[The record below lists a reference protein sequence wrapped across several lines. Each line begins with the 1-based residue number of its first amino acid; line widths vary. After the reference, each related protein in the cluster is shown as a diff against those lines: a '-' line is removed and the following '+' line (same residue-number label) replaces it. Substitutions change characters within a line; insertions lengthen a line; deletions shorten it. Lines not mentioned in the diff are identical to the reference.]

1 MARTVSIGTQDFE
14 KMIQRNCFYVDKTG
28 FIKEWWES
36 EDEVTLITRPRRFG
50 KTLNMSMLN
59 CFFSNKYADRGELF
73 EKLEIWKDGKYRE
86 IQGTYPVIFLSFAGV
101 KGNTFE
107 LSKKQIYDKIIE
119 LYESNRFL
127 LKSDCMSDTEKA
139 RYISFLE
146 KPLEEDVSFKLNEL
160 SNYLSRYYGKKV
172 IILLDEYDT
181 PMQEAYVNGYWEEL
195 VAFTRSLFNSTFKTN
210 PYLERAIM
218 TGITTAEYS
227 AVRKFAKQTSNGSA
241 KAETMSKE
249 SIFSDLN
256 NLEVVTTLTPKYETA
271 FGFTEE
277 EVFKALDEQGLS
289 DKKND
294 VKIWYDGFRFG
305 SKNDIYNPWSIINCL
320 DKKKIALYW
329 AESSSN
335 GLINSLVQ
343 KGSSNI
349 KMMVEELINGSTI
362 NVPIDEQIV
371 FSELDYSE
379 DAVWSLMLASG
390 YLKVVSSEELN
401 LIRESDNEYELA
413 LTNREIL
420 FMFKK
425 MILRWFSP
433 AKNETNEFIKAL
445 ISGDIESMNEYMNDV
460 ALRTFSSFDTGKHT
474 SEKKAPENLASCYD
488 CQGVANGSSLN
499 YSSNLY
505 AMTEQSSRFF
515 HGFVLGLMVDQSEN
529 YIITSNRESGFG
541 RYDIMLE
548 PKDKQTQK
556 YPGIVIEFKVINP
569 RKENSL
575 EETVEA
581 ALKQIEDRN
590 YDTELI
596 NRGVN
601 KENIH
606 HYGFAFK
613 SKEVLIDGN

>member
-73 EKLEIWKDGKYRE
+73 EKLEIWKDEKYCE

-218 TGITTAEYS
+218 TGITR
-227 AVRKFAKQTSNGSA
+227 V
-241 KAETMSKE
+241 SKE

-256 NLEVVTTLTPKYETA
+256 NLKVITVTNEEYSKC
-271 FGFTEE
+271 FGFTEK
-277 EVFKALDEQGLS
+277 EVFDALDEQGIS
-289 DKKND
+289 GEKEK
-294 VKIWYDGFRFG
+294 VKLWYDGFTFG
-305 SKNDIYNPWSIINCL
+305 KSKDIYNPWSIINFL
-320 DKKKIALYW
+320 DEKNYKTYW
-329 AESSSN
+329 ADSSSN
-335 GLINSLVQ
+335 GLINSLV
-343 KGSSNI
+343 KTGSSYI
-349 KMMVEELINGSTI
+349 KMMMETLLKGETI
-362 NVPIDEQIV
+362 DVPIDEQIV
-371 FSELDYSE
+371 FSQLDYSE

-390 YLKVVSSEELN
+390 YLKVISSDKLTGD
-401 LIRESDNEYELA
+401 RTKSVMYKLA
-413 LTNREIL
+413 LTNFEIKL
-420 FMFKK
+420 MFED

-445 ISGDIESMNEYMNDV
+445 ICGDIESMNAYMNKV
-460 ALRTFSSFDTGKHT
+460 ALKTISYFDTGNVP
-474 SEKKAPENLASCYD
+474 SDEEPE
-488 CQGVANGSSLN
+488 
-499 YSSNLY
+499 
-505 AMTEQSSRFF
+505 RFF

-548 PKDKQTQK
+548 PKDKQSKK

-581 ALKQIEDRN
+581 ALKQIEEKN
-590 YDTELI
+590 YDAELI
-596 NRGVN
+596 NRGVD

-606 HYGFAFK
+606 HYGFAFRN
-613 SKEVLIDGN
+613 KEVLIDGR

>member
-1 MARTVSIGTQDFE
+1 MARTVSIGNQDFE
-14 KMIQRNCFYVDKTG
+14 KMIQRNCFYVDKTS
-28 FIKEWWES
+28 FIKEWWEN

-50 KTLNMSMLN
+50 KTLNMSMLK

-73 EKLEIWKDGKYRE
+73 EGLEVWEDEKYRE
-86 IQGTYPVIFLSFAGV
+86 IQGTYPVIFLSFAGI

-107 LSKKQIYDKIIE
+107 LSKKQICDKIVE

-127 LKSDCMSDTEKA
+127 LKSDCISETEKL

-146 KPLEEDVSFKLNEL
+146 KPMDEDISFKLNEM

-218 TGITTAEYS
+218 TGITR
-227 AVRKFAKQTSNGSA
+227 V
-241 KAETMSKE
+241 SKE

-256 NLEVVTTLTPKYETA
+256 NLVVVTTTSNQYETV

-277 EVFKALDEQGLS
+277 EVFNALDEQGLS
-289 DKKND
+289 DEKGEVKK
-294 VKIWYDGFRFG
+294 WYDGFTFG
-305 SKNDIYNPWSIINCL
+305 DKKDIYNPWSIINL
-320 DKKKIALYW
+320 LKFKTFKTYW
-329 AESSSN
+329 ADSSSN
-335 GLINSLVQ
+335 GLINSLV
-343 KGSSNI
+343 KTGSSYI
-349 KMMVEELINGSTI
+349 KMMMETLLKGETI

-379 DAVWSLMLASG
+379 DAIWSLMLASG
-390 YLKVVSSEELN
+390 YLKVVSAEPLVGN
-401 LIRESDNEYELA
+401 RRKARRYTLA
-413 LTNREIL
+413 LTNLEIQ
-420 FMFKK
+420 FMFED
-425 MILRWFSP
+425 MILRWFNP
-433 AKNETNEFIKAL
+433 AKSETNEFIKAL
-445 ISGDIESMNEYMNDV
+445 ITGDIEAMNAYMNKV
-460 ALRTFSSFDTGKHT
+460 ALKTISYFDTGNVP
-474 SEKKAPENLASCYD
+474 SDEEPE
-488 CQGVANGSSLN
+488 
-499 YSSNLY
+499 
-505 AMTEQSSRFF
+505 RFF

-548 PKDKQTQK
+548 PKDKQSEK

-575 EETVEA
+575 EETVKA
-581 ALKQIEDRN
+581 ALKQIEEKN
-590 YDTELI
+590 YDAELI
-596 NRGVN
+596 NRGVD

-606 HYGFAFK
+606 HYGFAFRN
-613 SKEVLIDGN
+613 KEVLIDGR